1 MAFIHNNLTLLTT
14 VFFIGILTGILPK
27 GRFQQFIGAICYK
40 WQLEACLVILI
51 WFLLIQKYEVHEAIS
66 SFIVCSA
73 YFIVIVA
80 QIHFIRTSR
89 YRKKENEKH

>member
-1 MAFIHNNLTLLTT
+1 MAFIHNNLMLLTT
-14 VFFIGILTGILPK
+14 VLFIGVLTGILPK
-27 GRFQQFIGAICYK
+27 GRFQQFIGASCYK
-40 WQLEACLVILI
+40 WQLEACLMILI

-80 QIHFIRTSR
+80 QIHFIRITR
-89 YRKKENEKH
+89 MLRRGNK